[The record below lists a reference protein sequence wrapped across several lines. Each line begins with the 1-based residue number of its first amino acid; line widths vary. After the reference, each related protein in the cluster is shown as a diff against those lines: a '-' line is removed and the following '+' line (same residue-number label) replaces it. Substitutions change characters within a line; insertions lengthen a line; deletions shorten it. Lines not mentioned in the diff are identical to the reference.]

1 MALPKKSFL
10 LITFLIAFG
19 LALFVTL
26 KLMGDPDISTV
37 KAEYTGSTEEFIT
50 TIKADPKS
58 WIEAQKVVTLTGIIT
73 AKDQKGISLNESVYF
88 RFAEGTSMD
97 EFSNGQKVKV
107 KGTIESFDADLEEL
121 SLKNAVLV
129 KK

>member
-10 LITFLIAFG
+10 LVTFLIAFA
-19 LALFVTL
+19 LALYVTF
-26 KLMGDPDISTV
+26 KLMGSPDISGV
-37 KAEYTGSTEEFIT
+37 KATFSGSTQEFLN
-50 TIKADPKS
+50 TIKEDPSS
-58 WIEAQKVVTLTGIIT
+58 WTNEKKVVMLTGVIT

-88 RFAEGTSMD
+88 RFAEGTSTD

-107 KGTIESFDADLEEL
+107 KGTVESYDAVLEEL
-121 SLKNAVLV
+121 QLENAVLV